1 MTSMNELLAKWV
13 ARQQDWQ
20 RLGVQVNGAAVADE
34 ILADLHAVMGANALE
49 PLTLREAAMLSGY
62 TVDHLQRLVAGGRL
76 ENSGRKGRPRIRRG
90 DLPVKPGH
98 RLPSEEPDSQFAARR
113 RIVASVATQGK
124 AS

>member
-1 MTSMNELLAKWV
+1 MMSLHELLAKWQ
-13 ARQQDWQ
+13 ARQEDWH
-20 RLGVQVNGAAVADE
+20 RLGVQVGGAAVADE
-34 ILADLHAVMGANALE
+34 ILTDLHAMMGASALE

-62 TVDHLQRLVAGGRL
+62 TVDHLQRLVAAGQL
-76 ENSGRKGRPRIRRG
+76 ENIGRKGRPRIRRG

-98 RLPSEEPDSQFAARR
+98 RLPSDEPDSQFATRR